1 MLLLGALFALLATGV
16 WLYCLVDIVLT
27 SRSGCRHLPKPAWL
41 AVVTV
46 TYVAG
51 AGAWL
56 LLGRPGAGPSRLA
69 ESPPRRPGRPR
80 TGHANPRTALARS
93 RHPAGRARPIG
104 PDDDPAFLLELD
116 HLIRGGRDAGND
128 L

>member
-16 WLYCLVDIVLT
+16 WLYCLVDVVLT
-27 SRSGCRHLPKPAWL
+27 SGSGCRHLPKPAWL
-41 AVVTV
+41 AVVTLTFV
-46 TYVAG
+46 LG

-56 LLGRPGAGPSRLA
+56 LLGRPVAGSARPA
-69 ESPPRRPGRPR
+69 QAPRRHDSAR
-80 TGHANPRTALARS
+80 TGRGDRPAELARS

-104 PDDDPAFLLELD
+104 PDDDPGFLLELD
-116 HLIRGGRDAGND
+116 YLIKGGPDAGNE